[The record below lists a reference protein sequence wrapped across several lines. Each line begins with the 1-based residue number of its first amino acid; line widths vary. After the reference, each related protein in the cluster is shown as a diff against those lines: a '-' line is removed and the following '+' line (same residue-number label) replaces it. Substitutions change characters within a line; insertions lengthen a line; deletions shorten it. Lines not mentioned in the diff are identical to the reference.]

1 LRLAVVG
8 HVEWCTFARVPRLPG
23 QGAIVHA
30 TDVWEEAAG
39 GGGVAAV
46 QLARLNG
53 SCELFTATS
62 VTAAGA
68 LTALGV
74 TVHFVERPLRRAF
87 VHTDGDGERTI
98 TVLGDRVVPHGDD
111 PLPWE
116 RLAQCDAVYYTGGD
130 AAAATHARAARLMVA
145 TPRAH
150 DSAGAVE
157 IDALVMSGNDA
168 DESAWAASLRAR
180 RTFYTDGERGGR
192 WVGGDL
198 SGGEW
203 AAAPLPGP
211 AVDAYGCGDSFAAG
225 LTFALARGDA
235 VEDAL
240 AFAAACGAACLTG
253 RGPYGATLPRP

>member
-1 LRLAVVG
+1 MRVAVVG
-8 HVEWCTFARVPRLPG
+8 HVEWVIFARVPRLPE

-30 TDVWEEAAG
+30 RDVWEEAAG

-62 VTAAGA
+62 PAAA
-68 LTALGV
+68 ERLRSLGV
-74 TVHFVERPLRRAF
+74 TVHNAERPVRRAF
-87 VHTDGDGERTI
+87 VHTDDDGERTI

-116 RLAQCDAVYYTGGD
+116 RLAACDAVYYTGGD
-130 AAAATHARAARLMVA
+130 EAAARHAGAARLLVA
-145 TPRAH
+145 APRAH
-150 DSAGAVE
+150 DSAHAVE
-157 IDALVMSGNDA
+157 LDALVMSGNDV
-168 DESAWAASLRAR
+168 DETAWAAGLRAR
-180 RTFYTDGERGGR
+180 RTFFTDGERGGR
-192 WVGGDL
+192 WTGGEL
-198 SGGEW
+198 SGEW

-211 AVDAYGCGDSFAAG
+211 VVDAYGCGDSFAAG

-253 RGPYGATLPRP
+253 RGPYGSSLPAR